1 MSAAREE
8 EEEEE
13 PASLLLRLEPT
24 ASRLAA
30 ICRLDLRKAGLK
42 RLPASIGLCAT
53 CLEQLDVGGNPLE
66 SLDGVQT
73 LGRLRVLFATGCALG
88 GRGLPAGGPLSRVD
102 SLFMLSLKENG
113 LAVLDGEALPPKLGW
128 LICAQNAI
136 AEVRAPHRLSHVR
149 KLMLSHNLLDAV
161 AADLLIEAIPALEML
176 RLACNRMETL
186 PAAAFRH
193 PRLAWFAFGG
203 NPYSARLCAAALSAA
218 DAAAD
223 AVATLKD
230 ASEVA
235 VGEEELGR
243 GSGAV
248 VKRGTWQGTPVAC
261 KLWSAELFSDG
272 DARGEWLM
280 GRLTGGC
287 ASLVRTL
294 AAWET
299 PSLGMAV
306 ELLEGASAVGGPPSF
321 ASVTRDAFVEGKH
334 ARLTPAQARE
344 VARAVARAG
353 AWLHARGLAHCD
365 IYLHNTLRVAETE
378 VVKLSDLGAA
388 CAYDRHGHT
397 AVEKLEVRSFGL
409 LLLDLLS
416 HLQVSHDGTFGGGE
430 AAAAAAALR
439 HAAAACTAESLE
451 ARPSFAELC
460 AEL

>member
-73 LGRLRVLFATGCALG
+73 LGRLRVLFAT
-88 GRGLPAGGPLSRVD
+88 
-102 SLFMLSLKENG
+102 ENG

-149 KLMLSHNLLDAV
+149 KLMLPHNLLDAV

-230 ASEVA
+230 ASEAGREVDQIERQSGEALSATAGQQAVA

-306 ELLEGASAVGGPPSF
+306 
-321 ASVTRDAFVEGKH
+321 
-334 ARLTPAQARE
+334 
-344 VARAVARAG
+344 
-353 AWLHARGLAHCD
+353 
-365 IYLHNTLRVAETE
+365 
-378 VVKLSDLGAA
+378 VKLSDLGAA

-416 HLQVSHDGTFGGGE
+416 HLQ
-430 AAAAAAALR
+430 
-439 HAAAACTAESLE
+439 

>member
-42 RLPASIGLCAT
+42 RLPASIGLCA

-230 ASEVA
+230 ASEAGREVDQIERQSGEALSATAGQQAVWGWTLGEAERRPHGSDTQTHRTGHTYRRDCHTSRVYVA
-235 VGEEELGR
+235 GGCGGGGAGPRLGR
-243 GSGAV
+243 GGQARDVAGYAGRLQAGAGRSLTHRRPHPSHLFL
-248 VKRGTWQGTPVAC
+248 KVAC

-306 ELLEGASAVGGPPSF
+306 ELLEGRAEISRDGPRWP
-321 ASVTRDAFVEGKH
+321 E
-334 ARLTPAQARE
+334 
-344 VARAVARAG
+344 
-353 AWLHARGLAHCD
+353 
-365 IYLHNTLRVAETE
+365 
-378 VVKLSDLGAA
+378 
-388 CAYDRHGHT
+388 
-397 AVEKLEVRSFGL
+397 
-409 LLLDLLS
+409 
-416 HLQVSHDGTFGGGE
+416 
-430 AAAAAAALR
+430 
-439 HAAAACTAESLE
+439 
-451 ARPSFAELC
+451 
-460 AEL
+460 

>member
-88 GRGLPAGGPLSRVD
+88 GRGLPAGGPLSRAD

-161 AADLLIEAIPALEML
+161 SADLLIEAIPALEML

-230 ASEVA
+230 ASEAGREVA

-299 PSLGMAV
+299 PSLGMA
-306 ELLEGASAVGGPPSF
+306 
-321 ASVTRDAFVEGKH
+321 
-334 ARLTPAQARE
+334 
-344 VARAVARAG
+344 
-353 AWLHARGLAHCD
+353 
-365 IYLHNTLRVAETE
+365 